1 MDSRLRG
8 NDDENTNSV
17 TAMSESLRDQLL
29 KSGLAAKFKA
39 EAKPTQEP
47 RKNPPRHP
55 PKPTQ
60 QAPQQKKPAVQS
72 QEPNLAHAYAMRAKQ
87 EKAEREAAQRQAERA
102 AKEKRERKQKLAQLL
117 ANKALNSADAEVP
130 RHFPHGNKIRRIYC
144 TPAQLAELNR
154 GALAVV
160 QLAGRYLLVARE
172 IALQAQAIEEHTLV
186 LLCDPNAPP
195 EDDVPADL
203 AW

>member
-1 MDSRLRG
+1 
-8 NDDENTNSV
+8 
-17 TAMSESLRDQLL
+17 MSESLRDQLL
-29 KSGLAAKFKA
+29 KSGLASKLKA
-39 EAKPTQEP
+39 EAKPAKEP
-47 RKNPPRHP
+47 HKNPPRHP
-55 PKPTQ
+55 PKPP
-60 QAPQQKKPAVQS
+60 APQPKKPTAQA

-87 EKAEREAAQRQAERA
+87 EKQERDAAQREAEQV

-117 ANKALNSADAEVP
+117 AGRALNSAEAELP

-154 GALAVV
+154 GDLAVI
-160 QLAGRYLLVARE
+160 QLAGRYLLVVRD
-172 IALQAQAIEEHTLV
+172 IALQAQAIDEHTLV
-186 LLCDPNAPP
+186 LLCDPNAPS